1 MDIVNICIFLEIK
14 IRIWYEYW
22 RKYGYGTGHIR
33 IRIKLC
39 LPILVILARYANHP
53 TLKTHRVVNSSQKN
67 FSMIEVGTTILHI
80 SIFISDSWFTLGHK
94 PVISLFVSIHPYS
107 TSILSAFVFANI
119 HIHICI
125 RFENMKHI
133 HGNGT
138 IQVSI
143 LRGFLLL

>member
-1 MDIVNICIFLEIK
+1 VGPVLGGGRSCRLQGVGSGRWPF
-14 IRIWYEYW
+14 
-22 RKYGYGTGHIR
+22 HA
-33 IRIKLC
+33 LC
-39 LPILVILARYANHP
+39 FCSAALAGGWPVGVDLHWM
-53 TLKTHRVVNSSQKN
+53 TL
-67 FSMIEVGTTILHI
+67 
-80 SIFISDSWFTLGHK
+80 LGHK
-94 PVISLFVSIHPYS
+94 PVISLFVSVHLYS

-133 HGNGT
+133 HGKGT